1 VDSNPSNRI
10 DSHHHFWEYS
20 AEQYPWISEPM
31 GLLRRDFLPPDL
43 LAEANANQVGG
54 VISVQ
59 ARQIEEETS
68 WLLSMASSHD
78 WIRGVVGWL
87 PLQSPDIRET
97 MVPYRDAAKL
107 CGLRHVVQDEQDD
120 GFLDRPEFNNG
131 VRSMLEFG
139 WTYDLLIYSRQLPFA
154 IPFVDR
160 HPDQV
165 FVLDHI
171 AKPTIRSGHH
181 ADQWDRD
188 LRELA
193 KRSNVFCKFS
203 GVVTEVRDQEWTSSQ
218 IEPYW
223 NTALEAFGPSR
234 LMFGTDWPVCL
245 LKASYTRWVNAVDA
259 FASKLSASEQN
270 QFWFENA
277 VRAYNLSY

>member
-1 VDSNPSNRI
+1 MSI
-10 DSHHHFWEYS
+10 
-20 AEQYPWISEPM
+20 
-31 GLLRRDFLPPDL
+31 LRRDYLPTHL
-43 LAEANANQVGG
+43 LEEANANQVGG

-59 ARQIEEETS
+59 ARQIEDETR

-87 PLQSPDIRET
+87 PLQNPDIRET
-97 MVPYRDAAKL
+97 MMKYREQAKL

-131 VRSMLEFG
+131 IRAMLEFG
-139 WTYDLLIYSRQLPFA
+139 WTYDLLIYARQLPFA

-160 HPDQV
+160 HPDQA

-171 AKPTIRSGHH
+171 AKPTIQSGHR

-193 KRSNVFCKFS
+193 KRPNVFCKFS
-203 GVVTEVRDQEWTSSQ
+203 GVVTEVRDQEWTLSQ

-223 NTALEAFGPSR
+223 NTALDAFGPSR

-245 LKASYTRWVNAVDA
+245 LRASYTQWVTAVAA
-259 FASKLSASEQN
+259 FASKLSVSEQN

-277 VRAYNLSY
+277 VRAYKLIA

>member
-1 VDSNPSNRI
+1 MSI
-10 DSHHHFWEYS
+10 
-20 AEQYPWISEPM
+20 
-31 GLLRRDFLPPDL
+31 LRRDFLPPHL
-43 LAEANANQVGG
+43 LAEVNVNQVGG

-59 ARQIEEETS
+59 ARQIEEETR

-87 PLQSPDIRET
+87 PLQNLDIRET
-97 MVPYRDAAKL
+97 MVKYRDEAKL

-120 GFLDRPEFNNG
+120 GFLDRPAFNNG

-139 WTYDLLIYSRQLPFA
+139 WTYDLLIYARQLPFA

-171 AKPTIRSGHH
+171 AKPTIQPGHH
-181 ADQWDRD
+181 AGQWDRD

-193 KRSNVFCKFS
+193 KRPNVFCKFS
-203 GVVTEVRDQEWTSSQ
+203 GVVTEVRDQEWTLSQ

-245 LKASYTRWVNAVDA
+245 LKASYTQWVTAVAA
-259 FASKLSASEQN
+259 FASKLSDREQN

-277 VRAYNLSY
+277 VRAYKLGD